1 MLPRLL
7 PLGHTVL
14 IVMVDIIKTGNVDI
28 PPQIGYTEYLTRGKN
43 G

>member
-14 IVMVDIIKTGNVDI
+14 IVMVDIIKIGSVDI